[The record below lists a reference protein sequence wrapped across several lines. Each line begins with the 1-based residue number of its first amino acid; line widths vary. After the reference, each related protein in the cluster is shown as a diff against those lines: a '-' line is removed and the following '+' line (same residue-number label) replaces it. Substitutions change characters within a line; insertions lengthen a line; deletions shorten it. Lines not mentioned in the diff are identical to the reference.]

1 MQDNGYRKS
10 YFEGYLS
17 AYNDLITKKINRK
30 KVSKF
35 ITEMKEW
42 SGVEFDVS
50 RLNRIKEMQI
60 PSIERSKSY
69 REVDLKPGF
78 VYFVRKRGTDEIQIG
93 HTVNIKSRMQ
103 SIKTG
108 VTGELEL
115 IFKETWEYS
124 NSKSGSY
131 WAKYSEKNYHSL
143 FSSYRIKREWFLLP
157 NIDNYISGSLFN
169 KKEYVSSL
177 QSNDPRS

>member
-78 VYFVRKRGTDEIQIG
+78 VYFVRKRGTDEKLQPFHQIRTLSDLLFEESQQKFYG
-93 HTVNIKSRMQ
+93 NQ
-103 SIKTG
+103 SG
-108 VTGELEL
+108 P
-115 IFKETWEYS
+115 
-124 NSKSGSY
+124 
-131 WAKYSEKNYHSL
+131 WAS
-143 FSSYRIKREWFLLP
+143 
-157 NIDNYISGSLFN
+157 
-169 KKEYVSSL
+169 
-177 QSNDPRS
+177 